1 LKTLFKVGRDKGASD
16 TLLLELGQDYCCYGF
31 LDQEAKTF
39 HQIRYISFEEREAE
53 DKLAIVF
60 DELKNEDLPNII
72 ICAAYSQALLVP
84 GMKFSNDT
92 TLLNMVYDT
101 PVQKQFHDQIE
112 EWQMVAVYGFP
123 DTVQKLI
130 QANFPFARTFHAYT
144 PALKIY
150 NGYMAADQID
160 LHFTTQDFRVLVK
173 KDQQVLLA
181 QTYQYKTP
189 LDVVYYLLKI
199 SCEFGLDQSSTFL
212 IVSGLI
218 EKDSA
223 LYQELHNY
231 FVQLHFAQATTY
243 ELPENSHPHYYF
255 TSLYNL
261 ASCVS

>member
-1 LKTLFKVGRDKGASD
+1 
-16 TLLLELGQDYCCYGF
+16 
-31 LDQEAKTF
+31 
-39 HQIRYISFEEREAE
+39 
-53 DKLAIVF
+53 
-60 DELKNEDLPNII
+60 
-72 ICAAYSQALLVP
+72 
-84 GMKFSNDT
+84 
-92 TLLNMVYDT
+92 
-101 PVQKQFHDQIE
+101 
-112 EWQMVAVYGFP
+112 
-123 DTVQKLI
+123 
-130 QANFPFARTFHAYT
+130 
-144 PALKIY
+144 
-150 NGYMAADQID
+150 MAADQID

-173 KDQQVLLA
+173 KDQHVLLA

-199 SCEFGLDQSSTFL
+199 SYEFDLDQSSTFL